1 MTNLKKTIVCVLIFV
16 VISGFCCNAVYA
28 EGPVYKMEDLNNGK
42 VRITLEGR
50 GEEEKGIA
58 IKFFN
63 LSNGK
68 TLYIG
73 YSLKKSGSAKAYLDF
88 DLTGAIPPLRVI
100 LINAD
105 DVEWRPFSDI
115 KGTEQEEYIRHLHD
129 AGIVNGKPGGIF
141 DPDST
146 ITRAEFASMI
156 VKALNLKNTGSE
168 TKKFLDI
175 ENSWAKDYIIIA
187 AQHGIVSGYGDGNF
201 GPNNPITVAEMCS
214 ILYKSFSF
222 KTTGYGKNINLK
234 TGKWYTEYVK
244 KMFDAGILSSSDS
257 IYKNFDETKPISRAN
272 CAMMLSRA
280 LSTY

>member
-1 MTNLKKTIVCVLIFV
+1 
-16 VISGFCCNAVYA
+16 
-28 EGPVYKMEDLNNGK
+28 MEPLDNGK
-42 VRITLEGR
+42 IRITLVWT
-50 GEEEKGIA
+50 EEEEQGIA

-63 LSNGK
+63 LSRGK

-73 YSLKKSGSAKAYLDF
+73 YGLKKGSSGKTYLDF
-88 DLTGAIPPLRVI
+88 DLTRAIPPLRVV
-100 LINAD
+100 LVNAD
-105 DVEWRPFSDI
+105 DPEWSPFSDI
-115 KGTEQEEYIRHLHD
+115 RGIEQEEYIRHLHD

-156 VKALNLKNTGSE
+156 VRVLNLKNTGAE
-168 TKKFLDI
+168 PQKFLDI
-175 ENSWAKDYIIIA
+175 ENSWAKNDIIIA

-201 GPNNPITVAEMCS
+201 GPNDPIKTAEVCS

-222 KTTGYGKNINLK
+222 KTTGYGKYLKIK

-244 KMFDAGILSSSDS
+244 RMFDAGILSTNDS
-257 IYKNFDETKPISRAN
+257 IYKDFDEMEPISRAN

>member
-1 MTNLKKTIVCVLIFV
+1 MTNLKKTIVCILVIA
-16 VISGFCCNAVYA
+16 VISGFWCSAVYA
-28 EGPVYKMEDLNNGK
+28 HGPAYDMKTLDNGK
-42 VRITLEGR
+42 VRITLEYK
-50 GEEEKGIA
+50 GEENKGIA
-58 IKFFN
+58 IKFYN

-73 YSLKKSGSAKAYLDF
+73 YSLKKSSAGKAYLDF
-88 DLTGAIPPLRVI
+88 DLTGAIPPLRVV

-105 DVEWRPFSDI
+105 DPEWIPFSDI
-115 KGTEQEEYIRHLHD
+115 KDIEQEEYIRHLHD

-141 DPDST
+141 DPGST

-156 VKALNLKNTGSE
+156 VRALNLKNTGSE
-168 TKKFLDI
+168 TQKFLDI
-175 ENSWAKDYIIIA
+175 ENSWAKDNIIIA

-201 GPNNPITVAEMCS
+201 GPNDPIKVAEVCS

-222 KTTGYGKNINLK
+222 KTAGNGKYLKIK

-244 KMFDAGILSSSDS
+244 RMFDAGILTTSDS
-257 IYKNFDETKPISRAN
+257 IYKDFDEMKPISRAD